1 MSTKRWLTFIG
12 ALAIVIAV
20 AVFGFIGYLQ
30 LGLFGVEPIRQNAMD
45 EFVDSSG
52 IKSLDRVQDN
62 LYEAVVPVEVVNQEL
77 AGLLMDA
84 VEDKEYEIINLN
96 VVYESGIA
104 QVNIQWGEIYVP
116 VTMAVEHENTDT
128 GHRFVFTAR
137 SYGAWGI
144 PLPGFIDS
152 LVFGDIFNESL
163 TVQMNIEDY
172 NANDIF
178 VYESSELDA
187 AGLICGFR
195 LQLPNLDD
203 IVDDIKNDIEDKY
216 IHIYENGSDE
226 QKEAISWIDD
236 YDSYKDEVTSK
247 IFDDFLGSGEVL
259 IHVLAMVKPDTT
271 ARIYEKYP
279 QIKNVFMADE
289 VMKLRERLVGEAIV
303 GYGQHILESLETMI
317 MLEDAQP
324 VMSAGHLF
332 DLNTMSLL
340 TVEML
345 DEMYRLETSEG
356 ILREMKLVHD
366 GGKIF
371 VIYHSEEGVTIRIG
385 YDGYNPVDEAVYQEK
400 YNVPLPS
407 EGG

>member
-247 IFDDFLGSGEVL
+247 ILMISW
-259 IHVLAMVKPDTT
+259 A
-271 ARIYEKYP
+271 
-279 QIKNVFMADE
+279 
-289 VMKLRERLVGEAIV
+289 VGK
-303 GYGQHILESLETMI
+303 
-317 MLEDAQP
+317 
-324 VMSAGHLF
+324 F
-332 DLNTMSLL
+332 
-340 TVEML
+340 
-345 DEMYRLETSEG
+345 
-356 ILREMKLVHD
+356 
-366 GGKIF
+366 
-371 VIYHSEEGVTIRIG
+371 
-385 YDGYNPVDEAVYQEK
+385 
-400 YNVPLPS
+400 
-407 EGG
+407 